1 MSLEEALAQLKALK
15 RTDTPTQ
22 PQETV
27 SETTQTGVS
36 VSTDTHTDALTP
48 TPTPTPPSVGAVGF
62 VGAPSVLAATHK
74 KDVQNSTNPHAV
86 GVSVQFEVSKLLTLA
101 AQAGYPEYRIKDHW
115 VFIPEGKEA
124 WQRNLQAML
133 KTHPKDLPRVL
144 TWLEADLRLMATAE
158 EVIL

>member
-22 PQETV
+22 PQGTV
-27 SETTQTGVS
+27 SSTTQTGVS

-48 TPTPTPPSVGAVGF
+48 TPTPTPPSVGF

-74 KDVQNSTNPHAV
+74 KAVQNGTTPHAV
-86 GVSVQFEVSKLLTLA
+86 SVSVQFEVSKLLTLA

-133 KTHPKDLPRVL
+133 KTHPQDLPRVL
-144 TWLEADLRLMATAE
+144 AWLEADLRLMPG
-158 EVIL
+158 VG